1 MATTT
6 TTPRRPRP
14 LGQPSSVLPLTP
26 PLPSFRGGGCPD
38 GVVLLPLIMATVVRS
53 PARRTLVA
61 YGLLF
66 IIAVLG
72 AFALFRGPSVDTTTQ
87 PSTASAPA
95 PAQTFPRRQTSP
107 LSSARLCNQIKGG
120 LARRRC
126 FYRQRHEAGEDVLS
140 SVDQHKANNGAD
152 AARNADQAISVPR
165 PPPANGKRPK
175 RILVT
180 CLQAS
185 GCSLFIV
192 LLGQVRRRN
201 EVTTLSKPL
210 KRMVWLGASSADANE
225 RRWPRRSLSLT
236 FLSRRTSPPQ
246 LLTSRR
252 SMQTKSIGK
261 DLRACLTHAAVCL

>member
-1 MATTT
+1 
-6 TTPRRPRP
+6 
-14 LGQPSSVLPLTP
+14 
-26 PLPSFRGGGCPD
+26 
-38 GVVLLPLIMATVVRS
+38 MATVVRS

-95 PAQTFPRRQTSP
+95 PAQTTGDVGLQRD
-107 LSSARLCNQIKGG
+107 CNQIKGG

-210 KRMVWLGASSADANE
+210 KRMVWLGASSAGANE

-261 DLRACLTHAAVCL
+261 DLRACLTHAAVWL